1 MAHWF
6 ETDGSRY
13 FRNLSK
19 DHKRDLTCFEGNAQG
34 FRILTQTENHLFV
47 GGLRVTYAT
56 LGTFLKYPWSS
67 RAAIAQEKRK
77 FGAYISEEE
86 ILERVAKKLG
96 LVSIGKHAWCRHPL
110 AYLVEAADDVCYAII
125 DLEDAVELKI
135 LSYDSVAE
143 LLLSL
148 FERDERARIS
158 DGLVRT
164 PAHRVN
170 LARLRGP
177 VFDRLIQAVVEAFSN
192 GYEAIMAG
200 QGPTDL
206 FGVLD
211 GSDPARLLVAEA
223 KLRTSTKVFPDSK
236 KIETE
241 LGSYETLGCLL
252 AAFCQA
258 GTDVAEHLKSPMD
271 ESPLTWKSERI
282 LQLLGDHAP
291 IADNAP
297 PGSSWS
303 QYQCLRRVTDYVSG
317 MTDNY
322 ATYISQQLRGMGF
335 AGIQRP

>member
-1 MAHWF
+1 
-6 ETDGSRY
+6 
-13 FRNLSK
+13 
-19 DHKRDLTCFEGNAQG
+19 
-34 FRILTQTENHLFV
+34 
-47 GGLRVTYAT
+47 
-56 LGTFLKYPWSS
+56 
-67 RAAIAQEKRK
+67 
-77 FGAYISEEE
+77 
-86 ILERVAKKLG
+86 
-96 LVSIGKHAWCRHPL
+96 
-110 AYLVEAADDVCYAII
+110 
-125 DLEDAVELKI
+125 
-135 LSYDSVAE
+135 
-143 LLLSL
+143 
-148 FERDERARIS
+148 
-158 DGLVRT
+158 
-164 PAHRVN
+164 
-170 LARLRGP
+170 
-177 VFDRLIQAVVEAFSN
+177 
-192 GYEAIMAG
+192 
-200 QGPTDL
+200 
-206 FGVLD
+206 
-211 GSDPARLLVAEA
+211 
-223 KLRTSTKVFPDSK
+223 VFPDSK